1 MRGVHVRDAWGDNR
15 KGNKRKQDRPETC
28 KHEMNQIPYCAV
40 ILQIVKIGKRRPNS
54 SGKERRSCYK
64 RNTWPET
71 QSRYSI
77 TSILTNIIVMS
88 EKAGLKN
95 SNPELPGQL

>member
-1 MRGVHVRDAWGDNR
+1 MREAHVRDARGDNR

-40 ILQIVKIGKRRPNS
+40 VLQIVKIGKRRPNS

-71 QSRYSI
+71 QSRYSF
-77 TSILTNIIVMS
+77 TTILTNTIVMS
-88 EKAGLKN
+88 EKAGQNKFK
-95 SNPELPGQL
+95 P